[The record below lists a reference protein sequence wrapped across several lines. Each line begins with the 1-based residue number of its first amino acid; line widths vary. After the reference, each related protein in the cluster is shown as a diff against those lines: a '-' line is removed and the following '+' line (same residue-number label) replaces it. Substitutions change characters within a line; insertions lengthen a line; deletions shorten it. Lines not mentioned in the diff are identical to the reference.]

1 MAQVLRSLPDLNKTK
16 MFLFGRSLRGMV
28 AIHLAS
34 GLSDQLIPAVMM
46 KQLYELSPQRTKR
59 LAIFPEGTHNDTW
72 QCQGYFTALEQ
83 FIQQVMKS
91 HSPEEM
97 AKRSRIS
104 NVEISLYKTESS

>member
-1 MAQVLRSLPDLNKTK
+1 MKLCWTMMTRPDLNTTK
-16 MFLFGRSLRGMV
+16 MFLFGRSLGGMV

-46 KQLYELSPQRTKR
+46 KQLYELSPRRSKR

-72 QCQGYFTALEQ
+72 QCQGYFMALEQ
-83 FIQQVMKS
+83 FIRQVMKS

-97 AKRSRIS
+97 AKRHLLSQLY
-104 NVEISLYKTESS
+104 NMSLFD